1 MSRDAD
7 EVWDRVAQT
16 LAQGGTAEAVAH
28 DMRDL
33 PRWMDDTDV
42 APARVD
48 AGATF
53 AVALTEVLGF
63 VELRDIAKHARPAL
77 LWYTRLWRV
86 NDVGGERVVGARCKR
101 VGEQERA
108 AGTSALLRLEV
119 SLPWWLVATRL
130 QREEALHKAL
140 MAWSWDADRERV
152 VPHRP
157 DIVAHAATLGRFG
170 ATDPRE
176 VQAIAHAAR
185 HPLTL
190 LEGPGGQLVWEPTQR
205 ALAAAA
211 ERMAR
216 REDDAPP
223 PVAEAPR
230 RRRRSQTAEA

>member
-1 MSRDAD
+1 MTDEQ
-7 EVWDRVAQT
+7 EVWERVAQT
-16 LAQGGTAEAVAH
+16 LAQNGTAEAVAH

-33 PRWMDDTDV
+33 PRWLDSADV
-42 APARVD
+42 GVEGRLLGVSVRLGLA
-48 AGATF
+48 
-53 AVALTEVLGF
+53 EVLDF
-63 VELRDIAKHARPAL
+63 AELRDIAKNAWPAL

-86 NDVGGERVVGARCKR
+86 TDVGGERVVGARCKR

-130 QREEALHKAL
+130 ERERALHGAL

-157 DIVAHAATLGRFG
+157 DIVAHAATLGRYG

-190 LEGPGGQLVWEPTQR
+190 LEGPGGQLIWQPTQR

-211 ERMAR
+211 ERMAAR
-216 REDDAPP
+216 REEEPP
-223 PVAEAPR
+223 PVAEVPR
-230 RRRRSQTAEA
+230 RRRKAPTAEA